1 MANALS
7 VDLRSRVVVAVSGG
21 MSRRQAAARFGVSIS
36 SAIRWA
42 KQLDTGGDIKP
53 QRQGGD
59 RRSQRI
65 EAHATFILGEIT
77 REPDVTLA
85 ELQAR
90 LEERG
95 VRFALS
101 TIWRFFAR
109 HRVTFKKNRR
119 MLPSRS
125 ART

>member
-1 MANALS
+1 
-7 VDLRSRVVVAVSGG
+7 VDLRSRVVAAVKSG
-21 MSRRQAAARFGVSIS
+21 MSRRQAAARFGISIS

-42 KQLDTGGDIKP
+42 KQLETRGNVRP

-59 RRSQRI
+59 RRSKRI
-65 EAHATFILGEIT
+65 EAHASFILGEIAQ
-77 REPDVTLA
+77 EPDVTLA

-90 LEERG
+90 LGGRG
-95 VRFALS
+95 ARFALS

-109 HRVTFKKNRR
+109 HHVTFKKSRR
-119 MLPSRS
+119 MLPSRN